1 MVTPKPDSRS
11 AATSRSSQAILSREY
26 CHQGLRSGVDS
37 VTGRRSGGVW
47 YAEAELM
54 NTYWPVRPV
63 NRSMSVRTWSGV
75 KATQSTTASNS
86 RSPSAARTLARS
98 RMSPCR
104 TRTPSGTGRAPLTP
118 RLSRVRSMPRST
130 ASRVLAELMTPLPP
144 MNRTRRALMS
154 KRYIRRHPEPCRG
167 VLGEKPADS
176 AGFSPKTPAP
186 TWTDA
191 SEHRVVERS
200 AELGVDPAPSG
211 LVVVQLL
218 AGVPGH
224 HLGMLHRHRDH
235 AVPVRDHDVARP
247 DQHTADVHRHLL
259 GVQLHVALHHPL
271 GAVAAEDRHLLMD
284 ALVGVPHA
292 TGGDDPGGA
301 LGEPLQGV
309 VGPHLSDVETG
320 RLDDHHLAGD
330 DRRANRGHLVELGVP
345 VLVGPGGV
353 LLRLQL
359 GHRLLR
365 RAQPDGVRDAGRLGP
380 LEERGDPGNGA
391 LGAQSRPVHTVP
403 DVGDPQAG
411 EQVEGLGDG
420 HRLPQT
426 YAA

>member
-54 NTYWPVRPV
+54 NTFWPVRPV
-63 NRSMSVRTWSGV
+63 NRSMSVRTWLGV

-98 RMSPCR
+98 RMSACR
-104 TRTPSGTGRAPLTP
+104 TRTPSGTGRAPLT
-118 RLSRVRSMPRST
+118 RGVSRVRSMPRST

-186 TWTDA
+186 TW

-235 AVPVRDHDVARP
+235 AVRITNGVRHRLVTALF
-247 DQHTADVHRHLL
+247 TADL
-259 GVQLHVALHHPL
+259 GQALDLSTRFDTGMVKVNAPTT
-271 GAVAAEDRHLLMD
+271 
-284 ALVGVPHA
+284 GVDFHA
-292 TGGDDPGGA
+292 PFGGDKASSYGPR
-301 LGEPLQGV
+301 EQGTA
-309 VGPHLSDVETG
+309 GPQFYT
-320 RLDDHHLAGD
+320 RTT
-330 DRRANRGHLVELGVP
+330 
-345 VLVGPGGV
+345 
-353 LLRLQL
+353 
-359 GHRLLR
+359 
-365 RAQPDGVRDAGRLGP
+365 
-380 LEERGDPGNGA
+380 
-391 LGAQSRPVHTVP
+391 TVTLTP
-403 DVGDPQAG
+403 P
-411 EQVEGLGDG
+411 
-420 HRLPQT
+420 
-426 YAA
+426 AA